1 MNMTTKGKVYTFYS
15 IIIVMLVL
23 ALMVFKLN
31 IYARAVICLFILG
44 CLLVMRSVQKA
55 WLLPPDI
62 NPDTMQ
68 PVKPLVLDE
77 PLDKPHVVDS
87 KAHNESIDTYL
98 SLMLRADK
106 ELSEDPSVDKDSASY
121 NNLLNAR
128 ISEYLDVSE

>member
-15 IIIVMLVL
+15 IIIVILVL

-31 IYARAVICLFILG
+31 IYARAVICFFILG

-128 ISEYLDVSE
+128 ISEYLDASE

>member
-15 IIIVMLVL
+15 IIIVILVL

-31 IYARAVICLFILG
+31 IYARAVICFFILG

-55 WLLPPDI
+55 WMLPPDI

-77 PLDKPHVVDS
+77 HLDKPHVVDS

>member
-15 IIIVMLVL
+15 IIIVI
-23 ALMVFKLN
+23 LMVFKLN
-31 IYARAVICLFILG
+31 IYARAVICFFILG

-128 ISEYLDVSE
+128 ISEYLDASE

>member
-15 IIIVMLVL
+15 IIIVILVL

-31 IYARAVICLFILG
+31 IYARAVICFFILG

-55 WLLPPDI
+55 WMLPPDI

-106 ELSEDPSVDKDSASY
+106 ELSEDPSVDKGSASY

>member
-128 ISEYLDVSE
+128 ISEYLYASE

>member
-15 IIIVMLVL
+15 IIIVILVL

-31 IYARAVICLFILG
+31 IYARAVICFFILG

-98 SLMLRADK
+98 SMMLRADK

-128 ISEYLDVSE
+128 ISEYLDASE

>member
-31 IYARAVICLFILG
+31 IYARAVICFFILG

-55 WLLPPDI
+55 WMLPPDI

-77 PLDKPHVVDS
+77 HLDKPHVVDS

>member
-15 IIIVMLVL
+15 IIIVILVL

-121 NNLLNAR
+121 NNLMNAR

>member
-15 IIIVMLVL
+15 IIIVILVL

-31 IYARAVICLFILG
+31 IYARAVICFFILG
-44 CLLVMRSVQKA
+44 CLMVMRSVQKA

-77 PLDKPHVVDS
+77 HLDKPHVVDS

-128 ISEYLDVSE
+128 ISEYLDASE

>member
-15 IIIVMLVL
+15 IIIVILVL

-121 NNLLNAR
+121 NNLLNAC
-128 ISEYLDVSE
+128 ISEYLDASE

>member
-77 PLDKPHVVDS
+77 PLDKPHVGDS

-128 ISEYLDVSE
+128 ISEYLDASE

>member
-31 IYARAVICLFILG
+31 IYARAVICFFILG

-62 NPDTMQ
+62 NPDTVQ

-128 ISEYLDVSE
+128 ISEYLDASE

>member
-15 IIIVMLVL
+15 IIIVILVL

-128 ISEYLDVSE
+128 ISEYLDASE

>member
-31 IYARAVICLFILG
+31 IYARAVICFFILG

-128 ISEYLDVSE
+128 ISEYLDASE

>member
-1 MNMTTKGKVYTFYS
+1 MTTKGKVYTFYS

-23 ALMVFKLN
+23 ALMVFKQN

-128 ISEYLDVSE
+128 ISEYLDASE

>member
-15 IIIVMLVL
+15 IIIVILVL

-31 IYARAVICLFILG
+31 IYARAVICFFILG

-68 PVKPLVLDE
+68 PEKPLVLDE

-128 ISEYLDVSE
+128 ISEYLDASE

>member
-15 IIIVMLVL
+15 IIIVILVL

>member
-1 MNMTTKGKVYTFYS
+1 
-15 IIIVMLVL
+15 MLVL
-23 ALMVFKLN
+23 ALMVFKQN

-128 ISEYLDVSE
+128 ISEYLDASE

>member
-1 MNMTTKGKVYTFYS
+1 MTTKGKVYTFYS

-128 ISEYLDVSE
+128 ISEYLDASE

>member
-15 IIIVMLVL
+15 IIIVIQVL

-31 IYARAVICLFILG
+31 IYARAVICFFILG

-128 ISEYLDVSE
+128 ISEYLDASE

>member
-15 IIIVMLVL
+15 IIIVILVL

-31 IYARAVICLFILG
+31 IYARAVICFFILG

-55 WLLPPDI
+55 WMLPPDI

-77 PLDKPHVVDS
+77 HLDKPHVVD
-87 KAHNESIDTYL
+87 
-98 SLMLRADK
+98 
-106 ELSEDPSVDKDSASY
+106 
-121 NNLLNAR
+121 
-128 ISEYLDVSE
+128 

>member
-15 IIIVMLVL
+15 IIIVILVL

-31 IYARAVICLFILG
+31 IYARAVICFFILG

-55 WLLPPDI
+55 WMLPPDI

-128 ISEYLDVSE
+128 ISEYLDASE

>member
-31 IYARAVICLFILG
+31 IYARAVICFFILG

-55 WLLPPDI
+55 WMLPPDI

-128 ISEYLDVSE
+128 ISEYLDASE

>member
-15 IIIVMLVL
+15 IIIVILVL

-31 IYARAVICLFILG
+31 IYARAVICFFILG

-62 NPDTMQ
+62 KPDTMQ

-77 PLDKPHVVDS
+77 PLDKHHVVDS

-128 ISEYLDVSE
+128 ISEYLDASE

>member
-31 IYARAVICLFILG
+31 IYARAVICFFILG

-128 ISEYLDVSE
+128 ISEFLDASE

>member
-15 IIIVMLVL
+15 IIIVIQVL

-128 ISEYLDVSE
+128 ISEYLDASE

>member
-15 IIIVMLVL
+15 IIIVILVL

-31 IYARAVICLFILG
+31 IYARAVICFFILG

-77 PLDKPHVVDS
+77 HLDKPHVVDS

-128 ISEYLDVSE
+128 ISEFLDASE

>member
-15 IIIVMLVL
+15 IIIVILVL

-31 IYARAVICLFILG
+31 IYARAVICFFILG

-77 PLDKPHVVDS
+77 ALDKPHVVDS

>member
-15 IIIVMLVL
+15 IIIVILVL

-31 IYARAVICLFILG
+31 IYARAVICFFILG

-68 PVKPLVLDE
+68 PVKPLVLDD

-128 ISEYLDVSE
+128 ISEYLDASE

>member
-15 IIIVMLVL
+15 IIIVILVL

-31 IYARAVICLFILG
+31 IYARAVICFFILG

-128 ISEYLDVSE
+128 ISEYLYASE

>member
-15 IIIVMLVL
+15 IIIVILVL

-31 IYARAVICLFILG
+31 IYARAVICFFILG

-87 KAHNESIDTYL
+87 KAHNKSIDTYL

-128 ISEYLDVSE
+128 ISEYLDASE

>member
-15 IIIVMLVL
+15 IIIVILVL

-31 IYARAVICLFILG
+31 IYARAVICFFILG

-55 WLLPPDI
+55 WLLPPDM

-128 ISEYLDVSE
+128 ISEYLDASE

>member
-15 IIIVMLVL
+15 IIIVILVM

-31 IYARAVICLFILG
+31 IYARAVICFFILG

-128 ISEYLDVSE
+128 ISEYLDASE

>member
-15 IIIVMLVL
+15 IIIVILVL
-23 ALMVFKLN
+23 ALMVFKQN

-128 ISEYLDVSE
+128 ISEYLDASE

>member
-1 MNMTTKGKVYTFYS
+1 MNMTTKGNVYTFYS

-128 ISEYLDVSE
+128 ISEYLDASE

>member
-15 IIIVMLVL
+15 IIIVILVL

-31 IYARAVICLFILG
+31 IYARAVICFFILG

-128 ISEYLDVSE
+128 DRKSVV